1 MAKVQT
7 STRPKGRQ
15 IGGGGEYN
23 SLDFQTFLKDE
34 GFNHQITSP
43 ICHNTMV
50 MQEQNISQHGSK
62 CATICR
68 INT

>member
-23 SLDFQTFLKDE
+23 SLDFQKFLKDKE
-34 GFNHQITSP
+34 ISHQITIS
-43 ICHNTMV
+43 HTL
-50 MQEQNISQHGSK
+50 QQNGIVEFK
-62 CATICR
+62 NKTL
-68 INT
+68 